1 MTLGILTLLLCRV
14 VQVVMVRLQRVTLLA
29 LHQYLGL
36 GPELLNQADR
46 GNASRSSFSGS
57 SPPRGVGPS
66 EAGPTCV
73 ATTQSSDIYKVAEP
87 DIESMDRT
95 QLRVSASSIH

>member
-1 MTLGILTLLLCRV
+1 MVVTFCFRV

-46 GNASRSSFSGS
+46 GNPNASRSSFSGS
-57 SPPRGVGPS
+57 SPRGASGGC

-73 ATTQSSDIYKVAEP
+73 ATTQSSEIYKEAESE
-87 DIESMDRT
+87 IETLDRS
-95 QLRVSASSIH
+95 QLRVSVKDHYN